1 MKKNQEQFLNK
12 VSSKTNVSK
21 EAIINLANSFQ
32 TKDLSSEKHLR
43 DLIQQVSKISGQ
55 PVSKEKEDYIVELVK
70 KDKVP
75 KDFMS

>member
-21 EAIINLANSFQ
+21 EDIINLANSFQ

>member
-70 KDKVP
+70 KDKIP
-75 KDFMS
+75 NDFMS